1 MKEDLKYI
9 DNYVV
14 LDLEMTGLN
23 PKNDKVIEIA
33 AVKVQNGKI
42 ADTYSTLVNPQIKIS
57 ERITE
62 LTGITN
68 EMVTSGASMD
78 EAMQKLIDFIDGE
91 VIVGHNVRFDYSFI
105 KQWAVNHKIP
115 LELKAYDTLKMART
129 LLPQE
134 QPKKLEALCE
144 YFNIPRENAHRAL
157 DDTIE
162 TKKIFE
168 LLLDMISEKKEP
180 LPQPTPLVYKA
191 KRQTPATAHQIQRLK
206 EIIATNNIEDEIEW
220 DVLTRSQASR
230 LQDYYRLKY
239 PPVH

>member
-239 PPVH
+239 PPEN

>member
-1 MKEDLKYI
+1 MKDDLTKI
-9 DNYVV
+9 NNYVV

-33 AVKVQNGKI
+33 AVKVQNRKI
-42 ADTYSTLVNPQIKIS
+42 TDTYSTLVNPMVKIS

-68 EMVTSGASMD
+68 EMVAFAAGTD
-78 EAMQKLIDFIDGE
+78 EAMQKLVDFIGDQ
-91 VIVGHNVRFDYSFI
+91 VIVGHNIRFDYSFI
-105 KQWAVNHKIP
+105 KQWAVNQKIP
-115 LELKAYDTLKMART
+115 LELKAYDTLKLART

-134 QPKKLEALCE
+134 LPKKLESLCE

-162 TKKIFE
+162 TKLVFE
-168 LLLDMISEKKEP
+168 QLLDMIIEKKEP

-239 PPVH
+239 PPEN

>member
-1 MKEDLKYI
+1 MNEDYKSI
-9 DNYVV
+9 NNYVV

-33 AVKVQNGKI
+33 AVKVRNGEI
-42 ADTYSTLVNPQIKIS
+42 VDTYSTLVNPQVKIS

-68 EMVTSGASMD
+68 EMVVDGANMD
-78 EAMQKLIDFIDGE
+78 TAMQKLIDFIGDKI
-91 VIVGHNVRFDYSFI
+91 IVGHNIQFDYSFM
-105 KQWAVNHKIP
+105 KQWAVNNKIP
-115 LELKAYDTLKMART
+115 LELKAYDTLMLARSR
-129 LLPQE
+129 LP
-134 QPKKLEALCE
+134 PKVSKKLENLCN
-144 YFNIPRENAHRAL
+144 YFNVARVNAHRAL

-162 TKKIFE
+162 TQIIFE
-168 LLLDMISEKKEP
+168 KLLEIIDENKEP
-180 LPQPTPLVYKA
+180 LPQPTALKYKA

-206 EIIATNNIEDEIEW
+206 EIIAANNIEDQIEW

-239 PPVH
+239 PPEN

>member
-105 KQWAVNHKIP
+105 KQWAVKHKIP
-115 LELKAYDTLKMART
+115 K
-129 LLPQE
+129 
-134 QPKKLEALCE
+134 
-144 YFNIPRENAHRAL
+144 H
-157 DDTIE
+157 
-162 TKKIFE
+162 
-168 LLLDMISEKKEP
+168 MI
-180 LPQPTPLVYKA
+180 
-191 KRQTPATAHQIQRLK
+191 R
-206 EIIATNNIEDEIEW
+206 
-220 DVLTRSQASR
+220 
-230 LQDYYRLKY
+230 
-239 PPVH
+239 

>member
-1 MKEDLKYI
+1 MNEDYKSI
-9 DNYVV
+9 NNYVV

-33 AVKVQNGKI
+33 AVKVRNGEI
-42 ADTYSTLVNPQIKIS
+42 VDTYSILVNPQIKIS

-68 EMVTSGASMD
+68 EMVVDGANMD
-78 EAMQKLIDFIDGE
+78 TAMQKLIDFIGDKI
-91 VIVGHNVRFDYSFI
+91 IVGHNIQFDYSFM
-105 KQWAVNHKIP
+105 KQWAVNNKIP
-115 LELKAYDTLKMART
+115 LELKAYDTLKLARS
-129 LLPQE
+129 LLP
-134 QPKKLEALCE
+134 PKVSKKLENLCN
-144 YFNIPRENAHRAL
+144 YFNVARVNAHRAL

-162 TKKIFE
+162 TQIIFE
-168 LLLDMISEKKEP
+168 KLLEIISENKEP
-180 LPQPTPLVYKA
+180 LPQPTTLKYKA

-206 EIIATNNIEDEIEW
+206 EIITANNIEDQIEW

-239 PPVH
+239 PPEN

>member
-1 MKEDLKYI
+1 MNEDYKSI
-9 DNYVV
+9 NNYVV

-33 AVKVQNGKI
+33 AVKVRNGEI
-42 ADTYSTLVNPQIKIS
+42 VDTYSTLVNPQVKIS

-68 EMVTSGASMD
+68 EMVVDGADMD
-78 EAMQKLIDFIDGE
+78 DAMQKLIDFVGDEI
-91 VIVGHNVRFDYSFI
+91 IVGHNIRFDYSFM
-105 KQWAVNHKIP
+105 KQWAVNNKIP
-115 LELKAYDTLKMART
+115 LELKAYDTLKLSRS
-129 LLPQE
+129 LLP
-134 QPKKLEALCE
+134 PAVSKKLENLCD
-144 YFNIPRENAHRAL
+144 YFNVARVNAHRAL

-162 TKKIFE
+162 TQIIFE
-168 LLLDMISEKKEP
+168 KLLEIIYENKEP
-180 LPQPTPLVYKA
+180 LPQPTTLIYKA

-206 EIIATNNIEDEIEW
+206 EIVAANNIEDEIEW

-239 PPVH
+239 PPEN